1 MLWLSSIILDNLG
14 FFSTQS
20 FLQFEVDSLLN
31 PKLYLERERQGDKCH
46 FENWRNPCLSD
57 FDDRP
62 APGVGVGG
70 GDAGTVR
77 TGVGSWGQAAS
88 RWRRQNG
95 GGHSTG
101 NAALNT

>member
-1 MLWLSSIILDNLG
+1 M
-14 FFSTQS
+14 
-20 FLQFEVDSLLN
+20 
-31 PKLYLERERQGDKCH
+31 QGDKCH

-77 TGVGSWGQAAS
+77 TGVGSSGAGSCFKMEAAK
-88 RWRRQNG
+88 WRRPLNRQCSTKHVSSRLSPLFAAWNICKYQFVP
-95 GGHSTG
+95 HS
-101 NAALNT
+101 NIFDI